1 MNDLLEIYVPRLNRA
16 GLRYMVTGSVASM
29 FFGEI
34 RNTVDVDVVLELPAV
49 SARLLV
55 KLFPEEEF
63 YLPPLEVMEVEARR
77 RQRGHFNIL
86 HHASGARADI
96 YLHAGDPFQA
106 WAFDHAVVA
115 EIDGNEVPFSP
126 VEYVIISK
134 LEFYREGGSEKHLRD
149 IHGILAAGE
158 PIRAEEVARFVAAKG
173 LDELWQRHVL
183 SKL

>member
-16 GLRYMVTGSVASM
+16 ALRYMVTGSVASM

-86 HHASGARADI
+86 HHTTPAGHARTSTSTPAI
-96 YLHAGDPFQA
+96 PSRRGP
-106 WAFDHAVVA
+106 
-115 EIDGNEVPFSP
+115 STM
-126 VEYVIISK
+126 
-134 LEFYREGGSEKHLRD
+134 
-149 IHGILAAGE
+149 
-158 PIRAEEVARFVAAKG
+158 
-173 LDELWQRHVL
+173 L
-183 SKL
+183 SSRR